1 MNWVLCIDNT
11 DYQAS
16 LELRKLYEKVSDPIA
31 EQLGMIRVIDESQ
44 ESYLYDKKLF
54 AEMPLVVNQVID
66 VAFLRHKA

>member
-66 VAFLRHKA
+66 VAFFEA